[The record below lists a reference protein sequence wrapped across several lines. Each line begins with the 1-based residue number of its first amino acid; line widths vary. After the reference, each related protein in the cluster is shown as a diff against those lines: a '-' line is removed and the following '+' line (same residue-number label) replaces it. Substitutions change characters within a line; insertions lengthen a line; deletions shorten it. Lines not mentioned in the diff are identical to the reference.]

1 MNISEG
7 KGLETG
13 AGAMQNT
20 GKAATDCDHVKP
32 KMVVFGSPQCN
43 CFPCVPKQTR
53 SLKFAVCY
61 LTEHR
66 FGRNEE
72 QFASFWRRK
81 IKQPIRIVKHALQHT
96 LGDRPMT
103 GIADE
108 VGSVFVLAGLLNGT
122 FMRTILC
129 STPRHYPEKPHC
141 GYLAASFRQL
151 TQYR

>member
-1 MNISEG
+1 MFGNWRRRHA
-7 KGLETG
+7 KT
-13 AGAMQNT
+13 Q
-20 GKAATDCDHVKP
+20 GKAATDCNHAKP
-32 KMVVFGSPQCN
+32 KMEVFGSAQCSS
-43 CFPCVPKQTR
+43 FPCVSNR
-53 SLKFAVCY
+53 ASSLKFAVCY

-108 VGSVFVLAGLLNGT
+108 VGSVFVFGRITERDIHAHNFMFNAAVIILRNHIVGIWQLL
-122 FMRTILC
+122 FV
-129 STPRHYPEKPHC
+129 S
-141 GYLAASFRQL
+141 
-151 TQYR
+151 